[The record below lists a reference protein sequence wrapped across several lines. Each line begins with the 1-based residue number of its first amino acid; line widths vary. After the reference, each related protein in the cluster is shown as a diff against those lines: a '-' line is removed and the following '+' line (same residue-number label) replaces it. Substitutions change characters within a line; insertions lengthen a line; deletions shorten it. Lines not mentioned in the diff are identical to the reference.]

1 MFKVHDNVASKMHFR
16 CVLRFVCAI
25 VHLSSPSLYLAFD
38 LNFFHK
44 IDLCQVNKLV
54 YS

>member
-1 MFKVHDNVASKMHFR
+1 MFKVHDKVASKMHFR

-25 VHLSSPSLYLAFD
+25 VHVSSPSLYLAFD

-44 IDLCQVNKLV
+44 IDLYQVNKLV